1 MKKII
6 LGLVSVAM
14 LSAACGDS
22 DEESG
27 GRSKTIKMQKLELD
41 DAKYL
46 SLTGTPSRAQS
57 DESEVGLFK
66 IDENGNISTVVLSC
80 IESEGNG
87 YTST

>member
-22 DEESG
+22 DEGSG

-80 IESEGNG
+80 VEAE
-87 YTST
+87 